1 MTDSG
6 ITGPVGVIP
15 RPLAREI
22 ESVRIT
28 VFRAPVG
35 PLGGPR
41 PFAGRKEE
49 E

>member
-28 VFRAPVG
+28 VFRGPVG
-35 PLGGPR
+35 PFGGPR
-41 PFAGRKEE
+41 PLARRKEE
-49 E
+49 